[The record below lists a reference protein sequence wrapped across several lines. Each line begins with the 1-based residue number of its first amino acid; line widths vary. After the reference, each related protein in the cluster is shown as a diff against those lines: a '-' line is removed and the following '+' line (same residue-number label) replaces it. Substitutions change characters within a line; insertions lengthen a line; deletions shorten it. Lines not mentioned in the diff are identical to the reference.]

1 MITPNIWGHGQ
12 LFAFSALDGEAP
24 MGDDFSGIL
33 CADKIGIRFFSRMRR
48 ELVIT
53 GKGRFLP
60 SFETVT
66 GDLIT
71 VNTKTGQ
78 VDILYAAAHLIIGST
93 TESTVVSVT
102 VEGDCKFL
110 SEDGIQLHDT
120 GDGEITALL
129 KKGTRFAFAYGHSC
143 EEVKKLAAAGIDL
156 PLDDIKSDRLKLY
169 QQVSLGEEDPYARL
183 YAKCLSVMK
192 SQLYTPEGAIKR
204 IWSTPDRL
212 PHKRMWLWDSVFHAV
227 GHRNWN
233 PALAEDL
240 ILAVLDVQEDSG
252 FIPHMA
258 APDMR
263 SQIIQ
268 PPVIA
273 WGAWQVYEKSRN
285 KDFLRAVYMGN
296 EKFLA
301 WCKENRRKS
310 EKELYTWQ
318 TEHDRNC
325 RCGECGMD
333 NSPRFDLDTQL
344 EAIDFSC
351 FMANDVRYMAKIA
364 VELGDSVG
372 GAAYS
377 RWYEEIRTAINR
389 RLWCEADGFYYDYDI
404 LNDRLHK
411 TRSVASFLPLFAGI
425 CDEKQANALV
435 ACLSDPHDFATPF
448 AVPSVSKGDPCYGTD
463 MWRGAVWI
471 NYNYMIASGLAEYG
485 HCGLAEKI
493 RDRTV
498 DRINEWYIRRG
509 CIFEFYDAEDRL
521 SPSEMNR
528 KGPAHEPYDFT
539 VRMQSIRDYGWTA
552 TLCFDW
558 LHNRRGTL

>member
-33 CADKIGIRFFSRMRR
+33 CADKIGIRFFSRVRR

-71 VNTKTGQ
+71 VNTKTGR

-102 VEGDCKFL
+102 VEGDCEFL

-120 GDGEITALL
+120 GDGEVTALL
-129 KKGTRFAFAYGHSC
+129 KKGTRFAFAYGHSR

-296 EKFLA
+296 EKFLG
-301 WCKENRRKS
+301 WCKENRRRS
-310 EKELYTWQ
+310 RRQLYTWQ

-364 VELGDSVG
+364 AELGDT
-372 GAAYS
+372 AAAETYS

-485 HCGLAEKI
+485 QCGLAEKI

-528 KGPAHEPYDFT
+528 KGPAYEPYDFT

>member
-33 CADKIGIRFFSRMRR
+33 CADKIGIRFFSRVRR

-102 VEGDCKFL
+102 VEGDCEFL
-110 SEDGIQLHDT
+110 SEDGIRLHDT
-120 GDGEITALL
+120 GDGEVTALL
-129 KKGTRFAFAYGHSC
+129 KKGTRFAFAYGHSR

-233 PALAEDL
+233 HALAEDL

-268 PPVIA
+268 PPVIKLLTTKKER
-273 WGAWQVYEKSRN
+273 QIRMPYEAKEVSKTTRILFPIIITVIAGIVAPASVALVG
-285 KDFLRAVYMGN
+285 FLMFGN
-296 EKFLA
+296 LIRECGVLNSLSETAQKVLANLITIFLGITIASQMSADKFLNVNTLLILGLGLFA
-301 WCKENRRKS
+301 FI
-310 EKELYTWQ
+310 
-318 TEHDRNC
+318 
-325 RCGECGMD
+325 
-333 NSPRFDLDTQL
+333 FDTAGGVLFAKFL
-344 EAIDFSC
+344 NL
-351 FMANDVRYMAKIA
+351 FMKKKINPMI
-364 VELGDSVG
+364 
-372 GAAYS
+372 GAAGIS
-377 RWYEEIRTAINR
+377 AFPMSGRIVHKMGLEEDPQNFLLMHSIGVNVSGQIASVIAGG
-389 RLWCEADGFYYDYDI
+389 LI
-404 LNDRLHK
+404 LN
-411 TRSVASFLPLFAGI
+411 FFMG
-425 CDEKQANALV
+425 
-435 ACLSDPHDFATPF
+435 
-448 AVPSVSKGDPCYGTD
+448 
-463 MWRGAVWI
+463 
-471 NYNYMIASGLAEYG
+471 
-485 HCGLAEKI
+485 
-493 RDRTV
+493 
-498 DRINEWYIRRG
+498 
-509 CIFEFYDAEDRL
+509 
-521 SPSEMNR
+521 
-528 KGPAHEPYDFT
+528 
-539 VRMQSIRDYGWTA
+539 
-552 TLCFDW
+552 
-558 LHNRRGTL
+558 

>member
-12 LFAFSALDGEAP
+12 LFAFSALDGKAF

-33 CADKIGIRFFSRMRR
+33 CADKIGIRFFSRIRR
-48 ELVIT
+48 ELVIIA
-53 GKGRFLP
+53 KERFIP
-60 SFETVT
+60 EFETVA

-71 VNTKTGQ
+71 VNTKGGQ
-78 VDILYAAAHLIIGST
+78 VDVLYAAAHLIIGDLTAST
-93 TESTVVSVT
+93 DVSVT
-102 VEGDCKFL
+102 VEGDCEFL
-110 SEDGIQLHDT
+110 LEDGIKLHDT

-129 KKGTRFAFAYGHSC
+129 KKGTRFAFAYGHSR
-143 EEVKKLAAAGIDL
+143 EEVKKLAAAGMEL
-156 PLDDIKSDRLKLY
+156 PLDAIKRDRLKLY
-169 QQVSLGEEDPYARL
+169 RQVALGEEDPYARL

-192 SQLYTPEGAIKR
+192 TQLYTQEGAIKR

-233 PALAEDL
+233 HTLAEDL

-258 APDMR
+258 APDIR

-273 WGAWQVYEKSRN
+273 WGAWLVYERSRN

-310 EKELYTWQ
+310 ERQLYTWQ

-364 VELGDSVG
+364 AELGDT
-372 GAAYS
+372 AAAATYS
-377 RWYEEIRTAINR
+377 RWFEALRAAINR

-425 CDEKQANALV
+425 CDEKQAKALV
-435 ACLSDPHDFATPF
+435 ACLNDPNDFATPF
-448 AVPSVSKGDPCYGTD
+448 AVPSVSKGDPSYGTD

-471 NYNYMIASGLAEYG
+471 NYNYMIASGLADYG
-485 HCGLAEKI
+485 YCGLSEEI
-493 RDRTV
+493 RERTLAC
-498 DRINEWYIRRG
+498 IHEWYIRRG
-509 CIFEFYDAEDRL
+509 CLFEFYDAENRL

-528 KGPAHEPYDFT
+528 KGPAYEPYDFT

-558 LHNRRGTL
+558 LHSRREPL